1 MLRVWG
7 AGGGG
12 GGGGGSGP
20 PLLGTPLQPLP
31 NQHPLAA
38 TALGYGPMAHGRGGQ
53 MGNTRGNGQQNP
65 QVLVLQNKRTRVLE
79 GWKPYVFD
87 EQPQMVGWHVVERAT
102 SKGAGPIAALGFW
115 PMIYGIVLVPVLI
128 C

>member
-1 MLRVWG
+1 MEVGPGLPDDRPRRFLARRALVGVVEVRV
-7 AGGGG
+7 
-12 GGGGGSGP
+12 
-20 PLLGTPLQPLP
+20 
-31 NQHPLAA
+31 
-38 TALGYGPMAHGRGGQ
+38 AHGLGGQ

-87 EQPQMVGWHVVERAT
+87 EHPQMVGWHVVERAT